1 MAEDT
6 RKRPE
11 FSSDYSTPPAR
22 EPASDP
28 LAELARLIG
37 QSDPFSDLK
46 ARGSARSAPEVRSA
60 PESRSAPEWL
70 ARPAPPA
77 DRHDDHYAEDP
88 HDDYRADSRETQDR
102 YETQDPYETQ
112 NERGYASQDRQ
123 DSDHYDDTPRAQPAY
138 NGGRAP
144 VGEAYD
150 VGGGNQYRVS
160 LPAPEDYDED
170 SYYADDGH
178 MPPHEDGAV
187 ASRKRGGLVTIAAV
201 LGLAVIGTAGAF
213 GYRAYT
219 SGSFSSSSGTPPVIK
234 ADPTPAKTVPPQT
247 AAANV
252 DAQGKP
258 FQDRIA
264 ALSAPERVVPREEQ
278 PMPLPVA
285 TPATTAPRPS
295 GQSASPLTTAAPPA
309 NTNEPKRVRTM
320 TIRPEGADTTATAPV
335 QAPPPS
341 APAPGATRSI
351 APPAAAAKQAPPP
364 PAASG
369 PMAIAPTSDPSA
381 RGKLAARTPPAVAAG
396 GAYVVQVSAQKTE
409 AEALSS
415 YQSMQSKYPGVLG
428 GRSANIRRAD
438 LGDKGVYYRA
448 QIGPFATSEQANT
461 FCSSLKDAGGQ
472 CIVQKN

>member
-1 MAEDT
+1 MSMAEDT

-11 FSSDYSTPPAR
+11 FSSDYSSPPAR
-22 EPASDP
+22 EPAGDP

-46 ARGSARSAPEVRSA
+46 GRGTARNPLDNMRSGDRPAPDARRSAPEA
-60 PESRSAPEWL
+60 RSAPEWL
-70 ARPAPPA
+70 ARPEPPA
-77 DRHDDHYAEDP
+77 DRHDDHYAEEP
-88 HDDYRADSRETQDR
+88 HDDYRADS
-102 YETQDPYETQ
+102 YEAQDPYEKDDHG
-112 NERGYASQDRQ
+112 NAPQDR
-123 DSDHYDDTPRAQPAY
+123 YNETARAQPAY

-170 SYYADDGH
+170 SYYAEDGH

-187 ASRKRGGLVTIAAV
+187 ASRKRGGLITIAAV

-213 GYRAYT
+213 GYRAFT
-219 SGSFSSSSGTPPVIK
+219 SGSGAAGTPPVIK
-234 ADPTPAKTVPPQT
+234 ADPTPAKTVPPA

-278 PMPLPVA
+278 PMALPVT
-285 TPATTAPRPS
+285 TPAMTAPRQS
-295 GQSASPLTTAAPPA
+295 GQAAAPLTTTPPPA
-309 NTNEPKRVRTM
+309 NANEPKRVRTM
-320 TIRPEGADTTATAPV
+320 TIRPDGADTTA
-335 QAPPPS
+335 S
-341 APAPGATRSI
+341 APADTPATRSV
-351 APPAAAAKQAPPP
+351 APPARQAAPQ
-364 PAASG
+364 PAAPQSAASA
-369 PMAIAPTSDPSA
+369 PMAIAPQSDPSA
-381 RGKLAARTPPAVAAG
+381 RSKVAARTPPAVAAG

>member
-6 RKRPE
+6 RKRPD
-11 FSSDYSTPPAR
+11 FSSDYSSPAR
-22 EPASDP
+22 EPGNDP

-46 ARGSARSAPEVRSA
+46 GRGTARNPLDAMRSGDRP
-60 PESRSAPEWL
+60 APEWL

-77 DRHDDHYAEDP
+77 DRHDDHYADEPPATP
-88 HDDYRADSRETQDR
+88 HDDYRADSYQTPD
-102 YETQDPYETQ
+102 DH
-112 NERGYASQDRQ
+112 GYAPQDHHD
-123 DSDHYDDTPRAQPAY
+123 DSVRAQPAY

-150 VGGGNQYRVS
+150 VGGGNQYRVA
-160 LPAPEDYDED
+160 LPAADDYDED
-170 SYYADDGH
+170 SYYAEDGH

-187 ASRKRGGLVTIAAV
+187 TARKRGGLITIAAV

-219 SGSFSSSSGTPPVIK
+219 SGSMSGGPPPVIK
-234 ADPTPAKTVPPQT
+234 ADTTPAKTVPP
-247 AAANV
+247 APAANV

-264 ALSAPERVVPREEQ
+264 ALSAPERVIPREEQ
-278 PMPLPVA
+278 PMALPVA
-285 TPATTAPRPS
+285 TPAQIAPRQS
-295 GQSASPLTTAAPPA
+295 GQSAAPLTTAAPPA
-309 NTNEPKRVRTM
+309 NANEPKRVKTM
-320 TIRPEGADTTATAPV
+320 TIRPDGADTTATAPI

-341 APAPGATRSI
+341 MAAPASTRSA
-351 APPAAAAKQAPPP
+351 APAAKQ
-364 PAASG
+364 PATSG
-369 PMAIAPTSDPSA
+369 PMAIAPQSEPSSRTKVA
-381 RGKLAARTPPAVAAG
+381 TRTPPALAAG

-428 GRSANIRRAD
+428 GRNANIRRAD

-461 FCSSLKDAGGQ
+461 FCTSLKDAGGQ